1 MREKKEQL
9 RTYLQTSKTRESR
22 IVAGLLFESLAQ
34 LQLQEEVALT
44 LFPMVKVKTPGSRNA
59 KWKNQSSSP
68 AGAANPIQF
77 KPTDTV
83 EYNGSTWEEEFQAGV
98 FYIPKSSNQVAF
110 DSFILVGQILY
121 IFSLRSLLRT
131 TSKKE

>member
-44 LFPMVKVKTPGSRNA
+44 LFPMVKVKPPGSRNA
-59 KWKNQSSSP
+59 N
-68 AGAANPIQF
+68 
-77 KPTDTV
+77 
-83 EYNGSTWEEEFQAGV
+83 
-98 FYIPKSSNQVAF
+98 
-110 DSFILVGQILY
+110 
-121 IFSLRSLLRT
+121 
-131 TSKKE
+131 